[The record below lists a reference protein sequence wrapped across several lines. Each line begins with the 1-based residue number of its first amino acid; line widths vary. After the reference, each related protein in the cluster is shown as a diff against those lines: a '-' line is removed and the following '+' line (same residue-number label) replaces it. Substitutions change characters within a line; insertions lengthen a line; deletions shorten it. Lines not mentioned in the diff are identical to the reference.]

1 MVPTTGYVVF
11 IACWVAVGVGAG
23 LYLLRR
29 EAPYGRFTSKN
40 WGPTVSNKWGWF
52 FMEATVL
59 VAFAAQ
65 LLQARPWQPG
75 GYALGGPAR
84 FMVALFFLHYIHRA
98 FVYPFVIRTSGKRM
112 PLVIMLSAMVFNTVN
127 GSLLGMW
134 FGRWAHYPA
143 SWFYSVPFVVGLAMF
158 ACGLFLNWWSDYTL
172 IGLRKRGETGYVV
185 PSVGLFRLVASPNLS
200 GEILEWA
207 GYALLT
213 WSLPALAFL
222 IWTCANLVPRAASNW
237 RWYKKEFPEYP
248 ISRKR
253 LIPFVW

>member
-59 VAFAAQ
+59 VAFSLQ
-65 LLQARPWQPG
+65 L
-75 GYALGGPAR
+75 R
-84 FMVALFFLHYIHRA
+84 FSRLDAPSCVMVALFFLHYIHRS
-98 FVYPFVIRTSGKRM
+98 FIYPFMIRTRGKRM
-112 PLVIMLSAMVFNTVN
+112 PLAIMLSAVLFNTVN

-134 FGRWAHYPA
+134 FGRWARYDV
-143 SWFYSVPFVVGLAMF
+143 SWLSSWPFLVGLLLF
-158 ACGLFLNWWSDYTL
+158 AGGLALNWWSDYTL
-172 IGLRKRGETGYVV
+172 ISLRERGTTAYVI
-185 PSVGLFRLVASPNLS
+185 PSAGLFRRVASPNLL
-200 GEILEWA
+200 GEILEWS

-222 IWTCANLVPRAASNW
+222 IWTCANLLPRAASNW
-237 RWYKKEFPEYP
+237 RWYRRQFPEYP
-248 ISRKR
+248 ANRKR